1 MVRNALAA
9 VLSWVSS
16 LSTRGTCA
24 DSCFPHRGMTLCSAL
39 GERFPRESGVF
50 IILRGQRETLI
61 RLICER
67 VLHKTKISANVMAT
81 RVKRI

>member
-1 MVRNALAA
+1 MARNVLAA

-50 IILRGQRETLI
+50 YYP
-61 RLICER
+61 
-67 VLHKTKISANVMAT
+67 S
-81 RVKRI
+81 

>member
-1 MVRNALAA
+1 MARNALAA

-50 IILRGQRETLI
+50 ITLREYRETLI
-61 RLICER
+61 RLVYER
-67 VLHKTKISANVMAT
+67 VLYKVKISANVMAT
-81 RVKRI
+81 KMKRL

>member
-1 MVRNALAA
+1 MQEVVMARNALAA

-24 DSCFPHRGMTLCSAL
+24 ASRFPRQGMNPCSAL

-50 IILRGQRETLI
+50 ITLR
-61 RLICER
+61 ER
-67 VLHKTKISANVMAT
+67 
-81 RVKRI
+81 